1 MSKGIKSK
9 QSERFGGFAKE
20 IIGMG
25 LMLFSVLSLL
35 CLITGDVIFY
45 TVGRYVQG
53 FFFGLFG
60 YYSFIVLGL
69 TVLLGLR
76 LLIGRSVLPADVKG
90 KFALVCLFLF
100 SVLAIV
106 QTATSFSK
114 AATFSENWTKAY
126 GGGQCGFSTATMLG
140 AASLLLINPLGS
152 LISSVGCYILFS
164 LLTVLFTCLIFK
176 EQIGRN
182 LNKKKKK
189 AKAVK
194 TKPEQKKKEAK
205 PVKETDGNENSS
217 LETVKT
223 TADEGEEET
232 PYRRP
237 DYVGAF
243 GDFNMKTKRDYS
255 KEGRQINVF
264 DGNFTLRNGK
274 NSSYSSESYS
284 TKYRRDLSPEARYIM
299 SPPPVRPED
308 IGQPPIKANNPSSD
322 FAGTRREAPEYDDY
336 ALGGSV
342 YTVSD
347 RKNEY
352 GNSSN
357 NLGYSGSGYEHE
369 TRGGL
374 FDNTDTERSKNL
386 GGDRF
391 GRGLGGD
398 AFDRNTSRGLSGDAF
413 DRNTNGRSLNNDRPA
428 YTHDER
434 TRDIEERLGVDRG
447 KRQVPDGG
455 LDDGGFSS
463 RREDNYS
470 FGGDI
475 PNVENAYNPA
485 DHARKGGLFDSETEP
500 EKTSHGSN
508 EGLFGTA
515 FQSDRGENLRRTN
528 VPDMNA
534 DSDVMFNEN
543 YSSVSAERETTSSA
557 RTSSVSR
564 FQGGGLDEKEQQKDR
579 APRSDI
585 GGTHLRTAKVGEAN
599 TKQDDESEYTSST
612 VSEISKFSD
621 DYDPNEGYASIEDM
635 PMNYRYVKPTTDLL
649 ADVYVDESK
658 VLIERQ
664 RLMDLAR
671 LVETNFAKRGVTV
684 RLENIVYG
692 MTITRF
698 EYSIPTETSVKV
710 FTQNQGDIAVWLHA
724 KGEIRILAPIPGTS
738 KIGIEVPNQ
747 VRSTVGLKEL
757 ICSTQYRKIKKDGIY
772 IPAGKNVMAEPVF
785 LNLTDMPHLLIA
797 GATGKGKSVFLNAM
811 LVSLMYTYSPEDLRI
826 VIVDPK
832 QLEFVSFEGIPHLL
846 FNKIITKAEEAAALL
861 NYLVKE
867 MEDRYTLFARAKVK
881 KIAHYNEAIDKRT
894 TKKLPYIIVLIDEFA
909 DLMMKN
915 PAAKKD
921 MDQSITRLAQLAR
934 AAGISLVFATQRPTT
949 DVIDGT
955 IKNNFPARIC
965 FKTADYTNSQVVI
978 GENGAEK
985 LLGKGDLLYKIDG
998 PTERAQGALVEDSE
1012 IERVVSFVNEHNK
1025 CYYDKKLFEYINK
1038 MAKCFGQTQSAER
1051 EGQISMDLGESGNPA
1066 DMPVVYRRAV
1076 RLVIVQNTT
1085 SKSMLQTKLGIGYN
1099 KAARI
1104 IDWMEKQGFIS
1115 CVLDNKQR
1123 EIRID
1128 RATYEQV
1135 FGEAFEEDYTK

>member
-69 TVLLGLR
+69 AVLLGLR
-76 LLIGRSVLPADVKG
+76 LLIGRSVLSTEAKE
-90 KFALVCLFLF
+90 KLALACLFLF

-140 AASLLLINPLGS
+140 AVSLLIINPLGS

-164 LLTVLFTCLIFK
+164 LLTILFVCLIFK
-176 EQIGRN
+176 EQISKN
-182 LNKKKKK
+182 VNKNKKK

-194 TKPEQKKKEAK
+194 AKPEQKKKEAK
-205 PVKETDGNENSS
+205 PAKDTDENEKTS
-217 LETVKT
+217 LEAVKT
-223 TADEGEEET
+223 AADDDEEAA

-243 GDFNMKTKRDYS
+243 GDFNMKTKHDYS

-274 NSSYSSESYS
+274 NSYSSESYS
-284 TKYRRDLSPEARYIM
+284 AEYRRDLSPEARYIM

-308 IGQPPIKANNPSSD
+308 IGQPPIKANNPSSE
-322 FAGTRREAPEYDDY
+322 FGGTRREAPEYDDY

-352 GNSSN
+352 GNSSD
-357 NLGYSGSGYEHE
+357 NLRYSDGGYEHE

-374 FDNTDTERSKNL
+374 FDNTDAERSRSV

-391 GRGLGGD
+391 SRGLG
-398 AFDRNTSRGLSGDAF
+398 SDAF
-413 DRNTNGRSLNNDRPA
+413 DRNTNNRSLNNNRPA

-447 KRQVPDGG
+447 KRQVPDSG
-455 LDDGGFSS
+455 LEDGGFSS
-463 RREDNYS
+463 RHDENYS

-485 DHARKGGLFDSETEP
+485 DHAKKGGLFDRETEP
-500 EKTSHGSN
+500 EKTRRGSS

-515 FQSDRGENLRRTN
+515 FQSDRGESLRRTN

-534 DSDVMFNEN
+534 DSDVMLNEN
-543 YSSVSAERETTSSA
+543 YSAAGLERETTSST
-557 RTSSVSR
+557 RTSSTSR
-564 FQGGGLDEKEQQKDR
+564 FQGGGLDEKEPVKDR

-585 GGTHLRTAKVGEAN
+585 GGTHLRTAKREEFNSDREG
-599 TKQDDESEYTSST
+599 DSDYTSST

-658 VLIERQ
+658 VLVERQ

-1038 MAKCFGQTQSAER
+1038 MAKCFGQTQSGER